1 MEIARFGLTLLLLL
15 SFLRPSTSHG
25 RLIQPPARSS
35 AWRYGYDTPVD
46 YDDNQLYCGGL
57 QVQWNVNGGKCGV
70 CGDPFNGRRDHEY
83 PGGKYTNPL
92 RITGNY
98 ASGSIM
104 DVKVEL
110 TTTHLG
116 YFMFRLCPETSDERE
131 VSQECLDQH
140 VLRILSNGSDTDKYY
155 IQMEKSSSIYSLP
168 LRLPPDLTCDRCV
181 LQWTYTTGNT
191 WGSCADGVSQ
201 TGCGPQETFRG
212 CADVLV
218 YARASVSPSL
228 TRLPILPFAP

>member
-1 MEIARFGLTLLLLL
+1 MRRDISLFCFAILTASNLFHG
-15 SFLRPSTSHG
+15 SIQHG
-25 RLIQPPARSS
+25 RLIDPPARST

-57 QVQWNVNGGKCGV
+57 QVQWNVNGGKCGI
-70 CGDPFNGRRDHEY
+70 CGDPYNGVREHEY
-83 PGGKYTNPL
+83 PGGKYTDPL

-104 DVKVEL
+104 DVTVEL

-116 YFMFRLCPETSDERE
+116 YFMFRLCPETSTMRE
-131 VSQECLDQH
+131 VTQECLDRY
-140 VLRILSNGSDTDKYY
+140 VLPILNKTLEEDKFYVH
-155 IQMEKSSSIYSLP
+155 MEKSASVFTLP
-168 LRLPPDLTCDRCV
+168 LRLPQNLTCTRCV

-191 WGSCADGVSQ
+191 WGSCAEGVSA

-212 CADVLV
+212 CSDIMI
-218 YARASVSPSL
+218 YPRSSVAPSV
-228 TRLPILPFAP
+228 TQR